1 MRSNAFRRIPI
12 GVLTNSQTAM
22 VSRLVISCACE
33 THVGYGPKALARIF
47 RLQRTLSI
55 AGCSSALAFSDL
67 ALAAGYSDQS
77 HMYREFSALC
87 SERPSDVV
95 RKRGSTLA
103 MSDLFKIAGHSVG

>member
-12 GVLTNSQTAM
+12 GVLTNSQTYG
-22 VSRLVISCACE
+22 VTSRHLLRLFE

-55 AGCSSALAFSDL
+55 AGSSPLALSDL

-77 HMYREFSALC
+77 HMYREFCAFC

-95 RKRGSTLA
+95 RTRASTRA
-103 MSDLFKIAGHSVG
+103 MCDLFKITEVTAK